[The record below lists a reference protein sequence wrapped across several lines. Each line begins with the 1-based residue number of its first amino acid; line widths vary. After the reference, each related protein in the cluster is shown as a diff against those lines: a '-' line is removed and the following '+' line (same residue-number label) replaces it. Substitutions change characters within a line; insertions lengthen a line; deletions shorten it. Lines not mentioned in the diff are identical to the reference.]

1 MKAVCIG
8 GGPGGLYFGICM
20 KLRNPDHEIL
30 VVERNKAEDTFG
42 WGVVFSDQ
50 TIERLQAND
59 TRSADWILDQFAHWD
74 DIEVHYRN
82 HVIRSGGH
90 GFSGLGRQRLLHL
103 LQKRALEL
111 GVKLH
116 FEHEIHSLDQFKDA
130 DLTGIPFQLIISEK
144 NKKENLLELKIRS
157 EGTSLKENKENIQAI
172 AMVARLSFTCLL
184 LNNC

>member
-8 GGPGGLYFGICM
+8 GGQGGLYFGICM

-30 VVERNKAEDTFG
+30 VLERNKADDTFG

-50 TIERLQAND
+50 TMERLQAND
-59 TRSADWILDQFAHWD
+59 TRSADWILEQFAHWD

-103 LQKRALEL
+103 LQLSL
-111 GVKLH
+111 LH
-116 FEHEIHSLDQFKDA
+116 I
-130 DLTGIPFQLIISEK
+130 
-144 NKKENLLELKIRS
+144 
-157 EGTSLKENKENIQAI
+157 
-172 AMVARLSFTCLL
+172 
-184 LNNC
+184 

>member
-30 VVERNKAEDTFG
+30 VVERNKADDTFG

-50 TIERLQAND
+50 TMERLQAND
-59 TRSADWILDQFAHWD
+59 TQSADWILDQFAHWD

-116 FEHEIHSLDQFKDA
+116 FEYEIHNLDQFKDA
-130 DLTGIPFQLIISEK
+130 DLIVACDGINSW
-144 NKKENLLELKIRS
+144 IRD
-157 EGTSLKENKENIQAI
+157 
-172 AMVARLSFTCLL
+172 
-184 LNNC
+184 